1 MKTKATLLLLAG
13 LLAAQ
18 AQTNPPATSSPP
30 AAVVIATTNL
40 DPTPVAMLEKPAGA
54 PAAASPDTAADIS
67 LISFADAPLTSAI
80 EQLARR
86 AGINYMLD
94 PKIGYGL
101 PDANGQIKAEPTLSI
116 RWANIPAEK
125 ALLAMLDNYGLQL
138 VRNRDTG
145 IDRVAI
151 KDPAAP
157 PPLITRVIQLKYA
170 SVSNLMD
177 AAQSSL
183 TDKRSKVIPDSRTS
197 QLVVVATDPE
207 QQSLDVLVERLDTP
221 TKQVLIETRLVE
233 ISSNPS
239 SKKGL
244 DWAGTF
250 GGQHLGIGNNIVGGQ
265 RHLDTTSYTFTTNTP
280 GPANNGLP
288 PWITT
293 TSTSHGAN
301 QTLGLGPNFLLDT
314 AKGLNPA
321 TAFLDADG
329 VSTVLS
335 FLNASSDAQVVSTP
349 RIVTLDNQTANI
361 AVTRGYPVFNVSAGT
376 ANTAG
381 GSSITYSNI
390 GTTLEVTPRISAG
403 NKIWLRVRP
412 EVSSFFGTI
421 SKTVG
426 NQVFQA
432 DLFDSRHFE
441 TQVLIPDAHT
451 LVLGGLVKDSPNSTK
466 NKVPI
471 LGDVPVLGYAFRS
484 ETKSMDKQN
493 LLIFI
498 TPTIV
503 KDSDFHEA
511 TTHFLEAQPIK
522 TKQFL
527 NPDSA
532 WDGTRPA
539 TQLKSKKDPQLD
551 INESAVQ

>member
-1 MKTKATLLLLAG
+1 MKTTATLLLLAG
-13 LLAAQ
+13 LLATQ
-18 AQTNPPATSSPP
+18 AQTTPP
-30 AAVVIATTNL
+30 AADTNAPAPVVIANTNL
-40 DPTPVAMLEKPAGA
+40 DPA
-54 PAAASPDTAADIS
+54 PAAVQPNTNSAAAPASAADIP
-67 LISFADAPLTSAI
+67 LIQFADAPLTTAI
-80 EQLARR
+80 ENLARR

-101 PDANGQIKAEPTLSI
+101 PDATTGQVRVEPTLSI
-116 RWANIPAEK
+116 RWENISAEK
-125 ALLAMLDNYGLQL
+125 AMLAMLDNYGLQL
-138 VRNRDTG
+138 IRNRETG
-145 IDRVAI
+145 IDRVSI

-157 PPLITRVIQLKYA
+157 PPLITRVIQLQYA
-170 SVSNLMD
+170 SVSNIMD

-183 TDKRSKVIPDSRTS
+183 TDKRSKVIADARTS

-207 QQSLDVLVERLDTP
+207 QASLDILIERLDKP

-244 DWAGTF
+244 DWSGTF
-250 GGQHLGIGNNIVGGQ
+250 GAQHVGFGNNVLGGEGG
-265 RHLDTTSYTFTTNTP
+265 RYSTTTSYATNSVLGGFDKKTTYGVNTLLSSP
-280 GPANNGLP
+280 GL
-288 PWITT
+288 
-293 TSTSHGAN
+293 
-301 QTLGLGPNFLLDT
+301 LLDT

-329 VSTVLS
+329 VSAVLS

-349 RIVTLDNQTANI
+349 RIVTLDNQSATI
-361 AVTRGYPVFNVSAGT
+361 SVTRGFPVFNVQAGT

-381 GSSITYSNI
+381 GSSVTYSNV
-390 GTTLEVTPRISAG
+390 GTVLEVTPRISAG
-403 NKIWLRVRP
+403 NKIWLKVRP
-412 EVSSFFGTI
+412 EVSSFFGTV

-426 NQVFQA
+426 GQVFQA
-432 DLFDSRHFE
+432 DLFDNRHFD
-441 TQVLIPDAHT
+441 TQVLIPNAHT
-451 LVLGGLVKDSPNSTK
+451 LVLGGLVKDSPNSSK

-471 LGDVPVLGYAFRS
+471 LGDIPVLGYAFRS
-484 ETKSMDKQN
+484 ESKSMDKQN

-503 KDSDFHEA
+503 QDSDFHE
-511 TTHFLEAQPIK
+511 TKTHFLEAQPVK
-522 TKQFL
+522 TKQYL

-539 TQLKSKKDPQLD
+539 TRVKSPKDPQLI
-551 INESAVQ
+551 INEDAVQ